1 MERNANYALVGLIST
16 ILLIAMVIFLLWLTN
31 FAFST
36 KYDNYLVVF
45 HGPVDGLSKGGDVQ
59 FNGIKVGEVSDIQLD
74 AKDPNQVI
82 AKIQVRTDTPV
93 RVDSTA
99 SLEPQGITGI
109 NYIQITA
116 GTISKQLMK
125 DVPNSPMTINA
136 TPGGLSSLLAG
147 GGTVV
152 QRAVDT
158 LDNINKVLSPQNIN
172 KFSGILS
179 DVQAVTTELRER
191 KAIIAD
197 ADKALQNADVTLTQF
212 RQLAKNGST
221 LLTNDGKPMINKIAA
236 AADQIQGA
244 AADVRTLIGKL
255 QGPTSDFATNGLPQL
270 TSALAN
276 LQVTTNKLN
285 GLIDEV
291 RRDPRAFIA
300 KPPAQQVEVKP

>member
-16 ILLIAMVIFLLWLTN
+16 ILLIAMFIFILWLTN

-36 KYDNYLVVF
+36 KYDNYNVVF
-45 HGPVDGLSKGGDVQ
+45 HGAVDGLSRGGDVQ
-59 FNGIKVGEVSDIQLD
+59 FNGIKVGEVTDIQLD

-116 GTISKQLMK
+116 GTISKQLLK

-136 TPGGLSSLLAG
+136 TPGGLSSLLAS

-172 KFSGILS
+172 RFSAILS
-179 DVQAVTTELRER
+179 DVQAVTAELRER

-212 RQLAKNGST
+212 RELAKNGNN
-221 LLTNDGKPMINKIAA
+221 LLSADGKSTVDKIGA

-244 AADVRTLIGKL
+244 AADVRAMIAKL

-285 GLIDEV
+285 GLIDDV
-291 RRDPRAFIA
+291 RRDPRAFIS

>member
-1 MERNANYALVGLIST
+1 
-16 ILLIAMVIFLLWLTN
+16 
-31 FAFST
+31 
-36 KYDNYLVVF
+36 
-45 HGPVDGLSKGGDVQ
+45 VDGLSRGGDVQ
-59 FNGIKVGEVSDIQLD
+59 FNGIKVGEVTDIQLD

-116 GTISKQLMK
+116 GTISKQLLK

-136 TPGGLSSLLAG
+136 TPGGLSSLLAS

-172 KFSGILS
+172 RFSAILS
-179 DVQAVTTELRER
+179 DVQAVTAELRER

-212 RQLAKNGST
+212 RELAKNGNN
-221 LLTNDGKPMINKIAA
+221 LLSADGKSTVDKIGA

-244 AADVRTLIGKL
+244 AADVRAMIAKL

-285 GLIDEV
+285 GLIDDV
-291 RRDPRAFIA
+291 RRDPRAFIS